1 MAGEP
6 DFGDGLEPVED
17 AADNGLGKEDLPAI
31 VGGHAMVP
39 AFFAAGGER
48 AGYAFIDFF
57 TAQIR
62 NRNTRA
68 AYAVAVRTF
77 FSWAE
82 ARELTIETLRT
93 HHVAAYVEL
102 LGKRYQRAH
111 REAAPGRH
119 PHAVRLAGRPP
130 GHRDEPGRGG
140 ARPQARRQARQDPGA
155 RGRRGAPA
163 DRQHRLRHARSAC
176 ATGRSSP

>member
-17 AADNGLGKEDLPAI
+17 AADNGLGKDNLPAI
-31 VGGHAMVP
+31 VGDSALVP

-48 AGYAFIDFF
+48 AGFAFIDFF

-77 FSWAE
+77 CSWAE
-82 ARELTIETLRT
+82 ARKFTIETLRT

-102 LGKRYQRAH
+102 LGKRYS
-111 REAAPGRH
+111 
-119 PHAVRLAGRPP
+119 RP
-130 GHRDEPGRGG
+130 R
-140 ARPQARRQARQDPGA
+140 
-155 RGRRGAPA
+155 
-163 DRQHRLRHARSAC
+163 
-176 ATGRSSP
+176 

>member
-1 MAGEP
+1 MLHYRHGRGAG
-6 DFGDGLEPVED
+6 FRGWAGAGRD
-17 AADNGLGKEDLPAI
+17 AADNGLGKENLPAI
-31 VGGHAMVP
+31 VGATAFVP

-48 AGYAFIDFF
+48 AGFAFIDFF

-77 FSWAE
+77 CSWAE

-102 LGKRYQRAH
+102 LAS
-111 REAAPGRH
+111 ATA
-119 PHAVRLAGRPP
+119 RPP
-130 GHRDEPGRGG
+130 PSSTW
-140 ARPQARRQARQDPGA
+140 PP
-155 RGRRGAPA
+155 
-163 DRQHRLRHARSAC
+163 SACC
-176 ATGRSSP
+176 ATGWSSARSSR